1 MEKDLK
7 NMTPGE
13 LEKLIEELGQKKYLA
28 GYIFSFIHA
37 KNADRLDSITTL
49 SKDLRQKLKDEGYYI
64 SQIKIAKK
72 LTDQDGT
79 VKYLFELPDGLAV
92 ESVLLKDDERL
103 TLCASTQV
111 GCAMCCDFC
120 ATGHIKFK
128 RNLTAA
134 EIADQVNVIEK
145 DRNPH
150 PSPEIA
156 ERRKNRIANI
166 VFMGMGEPLMNY
178 ENVLRAVRILNAKG
192 GKNIGIRHL
201 TISTCGIADKIKMLA
216 NETIKPRLAISL
228 NAADNELRNK
238 IMPVNKKYSLSALL
252 NAVRIY
258 QDKTGDRVTFEYVLI
273 KDVNDRDADARQLSA
288 LAKKYKCNINLI
300 ELNFYPGCEFQPS
313 TREQIHHFAQ
323 ILKQSGI
330 ETVIRF
336 KRGTHIKAA
345 CGQLGSEMLNKNS
358 D

>member
-1 MEKDLK
+1 ML
-7 NMTPGE
+7 PVE
-13 LEKLIEELGQKKYLA
+13 LEKLVESLGQKKYLA
-28 GYIFSFIHA
+28 GYIFSFIHT
-37 KNADRLDSITTL
+37 KNAADIDSITTL
-49 SKDLRQKLKDEGYYI
+49 SKDLRRRLKEEGYYI
-64 SQIKIAKK
+64 SNIKIAKK
-72 LTDQDGT
+72 LTDTDGT
-79 VKYLFELPDGLAV
+79 IKYLFQLPDGLFV
-92 ESVLLKDDERL
+92 ESVLLKDEDRL

-150 PSPEIA
+150 PSISIA

-166 VFMGMGEPLMNY
+166 VFMGMGEPLINY
-178 ENVLRAVRILNAKG
+178 ENVLRAVRILNSRG

-216 NETIKPRLAISL
+216 NESVRPRLAISL
-228 NAADNELRNK
+228 NSADNELRNK
-238 IMPVNKKYSLSALL
+238 IMPVNKKYSLTELL

-258 QDKTGDRVTFEYVLI
+258 QEKTGERVTFEYVLI
-273 KDVNDRDADARQLSA
+273 KDVNDRVSD
-288 LAKKYKCNINLI
+288 AKKLALLAGRYICNINLI
-300 ELNFYPGCEFQPS
+300 ELNSYPGCEFEPS
-313 TREQIHHFAQ
+313 IREQIHRFAQ
-323 ILKQSGI
+323 ILKDAGI

-345 CGQLGSEMLNKNS
+345 CGQLGSEMLK